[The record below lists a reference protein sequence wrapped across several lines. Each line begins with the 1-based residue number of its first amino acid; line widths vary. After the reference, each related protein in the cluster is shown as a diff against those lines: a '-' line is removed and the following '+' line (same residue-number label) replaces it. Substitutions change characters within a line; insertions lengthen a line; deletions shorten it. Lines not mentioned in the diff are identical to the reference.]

1 MVISVSLVV
10 QTLVLLV
17 LGVACL
23 MRPETIQRLALE
35 GSRTWGRANPWR
47 YWMLT
52 REFIGL
58 IRLCGGMLVFMA
70 ALLAF
75 ALVM

>member
-1 MVISVSLVV
+1 
-10 QTLVLLV
+10 
-17 LGVACL
+17 
-23 MRPETIQRLALE
+23 
-35 GSRTWGRANPWR
+35 
-47 YWMLT
+47 MLT

-75 ALVM
+75 ALV

>member
-1 MVISVSLVV
+1 MISISVAV
-10 QTLVLLV
+10 QSLVLLV

-23 MRPETIQRLALE
+23 VRAETVQRLALDA
-35 GSRTWGRANPWR
+35 SRNWGRGNPWR

-70 ALLAF
+70 ALLVF
-75 ALVM
+75 TLVS